1 MGAWWLGFIVT
12 GTVVLLSSIPFFFL
26 PKSLPKQG
34 QKQEQIQSKSTE
46 LATKTEQEQFLPEET
61 QEKPVKFQEM
71 AKGNSLLAR
80 AFSLTDLKESLVK
93 MHNFVYITAR
103 FKFPFSII

>member
-12 GTVVLLSSIPFFFL
+12 GTVVLLSSIPFFFF

-34 QKQEQIQSKSTE
+34 QEQEEIQSKSTE

-61 QEKPVKFQEM
+61 QEKVKFQEM
-71 AKGNSLLAR
+71 AKGNSLLSR
-80 AFSLTDLKESLVK
+80 AFILTDL
-93 MHNFVYITAR
+93 
-103 FKFPFSII
+103 

>member
-12 GTVVLLSSIPFFFL
+12 GTVGLLSSIPFFFL

-34 QKQEQIQSKSTE
+34 QEQEEIQSKSTE

-61 QEKPVKFQEM
+61 QEKVKFQEM
-71 AKGNSLLAR
+71 AKGNSLLSR
-80 AFSLTDLKESLVK
+80 AFILTDL
-93 MHNFVYITAR
+93 
-103 FKFPFSII
+103 